1 MLLARQQEEILIMCK
16 LLMGP
21 SVMIDAAQSRE
32 PHQATHPIM
41 GYDTMRFTLDLIQV
55 FEIYQG

>member
-1 MLLARQQEEILIMCK
+1 MCK
-16 LLMGP
+16 VLMGP
-21 SVMIDAAQSRE
+21 SVMIDAARSPE

-55 FEIYQG
+55 FGIYEC